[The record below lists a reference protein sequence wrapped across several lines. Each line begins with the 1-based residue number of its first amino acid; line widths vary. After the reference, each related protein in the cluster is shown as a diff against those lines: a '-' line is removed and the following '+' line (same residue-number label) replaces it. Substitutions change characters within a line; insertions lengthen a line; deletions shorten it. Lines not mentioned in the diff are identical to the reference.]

1 MNHLITFPFILPLLA
16 GALLMVL
23 ADRPTARKVVTV
35 IMAMVGLAVGV
46 ALVMRSIEGPVTY
59 QLGDWPA
66 PFGISM
72 HLDRLSATMVML
84 SAVIAAV
91 AALPAIGV
99 DDARS
104 RYALALAQFQ
114 VAGINGAF
122 LAGDLFNIFV
132 CFEILLISSYA
143 LMVQGNGRAPR
154 AALIYT
160 VINLTGSAIFLLG
173 IGLLYGATGT
183 LNLADLAVRLQ
194 MMPPEV
200 TALGVTGA
208 WLVALVFALKSAV
221 LPIGLWLPGA
231 YAIAGPT
238 AITLFALLTKVGV
251 YTMLR
256 VFGPWF
262 GGDSPLAGIGTALWV
277 AALVSLVF
285 GAVLALAAMSL
296 RRLAGALVVGSVA
309 TALLSL
315 SIGGTLALSAALFYT
330 LHSTIAAAACFLVA
344 SSLSRLRG
352 VAEDRLDVAPAITGR
367 GAMMLLFLGIAVVVT
382 GLPPLSGFL
391 GKVSVLQAVMPTS
404 RATWS
409 VTILLVSSL
418 LTLLA
423 VARAGNAV
431 FLKAPSAP
439 ATERGRPGGAIT
451 AVAAGVMLALS
462 VAMSVFG
469 GPLRQWTDMAAFE
482 VSRLAE
488 PRLNRAPDVVSP
500 HGMPPEH
507 P

>member
-1 MNHLITFPFILPLLA
+1 VSHLILLPFLLPLLA
-16 GALLMVL
+16 GALLMAL
-23 ADRPTARKVVTV
+23 ADRPGARKAVTAV
-35 IMAMVGLAVGV
+35 MAVVGLVVAVAIV
-46 ALVMRSIEGPVTY
+46 QHSLAGPISY
-59 QLGDWPA
+59 QMGDWPA
-66 PFGISM
+66 PFGITM
-72 HLDRLSATMVML
+72 HLDRLSATMLML
-84 SAVIAAV
+84 SAVVAAV
-91 AALPAIGV
+91 ATLTAIGV

-122 LAGDLFNIFV
+122 LAGDLFNLFV

-143 LMVQGNGRAPR
+143 LMVQGSGRAPR
-154 AALIYT
+154 ASLLYT
-160 VINLTGSAIFLLG
+160 VINLVGSSIFLLG
-173 IGLLYGATGT
+173 IAMLYGATGT

-200 TALGVTGA
+200 TALGITGA
-208 WLVALVFALKSAV
+208 WLVALVFALKAAV

-238 AITLFALLTKVGV
+238 AVTLFALLTKVGV
-251 YTMLR
+251 YAMMR

-262 GGDSPLAGIGTALWV
+262 APESALSGIGTALWV
-277 AALVSLVF
+277 GALVSLIL
-285 GAVLALAAMSL
+285 GAVLALAATSL

-309 TALLSL
+309 TALLAL
-315 SIGGTLALSAALFYT
+315 SIGGTRAISAALFYT

-344 SSLSRLRG
+344 ASLARLRG
-352 VAEDRLDVAPAITGR
+352 DAEDRLDVAPAITGR

-391 GKVSVLQAVMPTS
+391 GKVSVLQAVMPTE

-409 VTILLVSSL
+409 VTILLAASL
-418 LTLLA
+418 LTMLA

-439 ATERGRPGGAIT
+439 ATEPGLPGGTVT
-451 AVAAGVMLALS
+451 AVAAGVMLSLS
-462 VAMSVFG
+462 IAMSVFG
-469 GPLRQWTDMAAFE
+469 GPLRQWTDLAAFE
-482 VSRLAE
+482 ISRLRGPELGPLPEAI
-488 PRLNRAPDVVSP
+488 SP